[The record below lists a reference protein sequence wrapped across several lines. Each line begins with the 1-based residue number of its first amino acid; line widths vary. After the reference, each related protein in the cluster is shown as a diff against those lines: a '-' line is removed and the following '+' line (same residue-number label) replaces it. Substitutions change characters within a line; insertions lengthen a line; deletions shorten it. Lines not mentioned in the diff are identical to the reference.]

1 MKFYLGAP
9 MPSFLWF
16 DKIHVPLF
24 VSVRRLR
31 RYKKLRKATTE
42 WSLDSGGFTELSTYG
57 KWTVDHIQYID
68 EIQKIESEIGNL
80 NFISQQDWM
89 CEPFIVAKTG
99 LSVNEHQIRT
109 VDNYI
114 KLKTALPNS
123 KIIPVIQ
130 GFHLDEY
137 LECISMY
144 KSNGIDLSKEDI
156 VGLGSV
162 CRRQSE
168 QSILDVVKAIFSYGI
183 KIHGFGVKLKGLTLY
198 KDYLTSSDSMAWC
211 MNAGKN
217 KINLGLPGCEKHKYC
232 NNCINFAKMY
242 YNKVLKIIK

>member
-16 DKIHVPLF
+16 GKINVPLF
-24 VSVRRLR
+24 ISVRRLR
-31 RYKKLRKATTE
+31 RYKNLRKATTE
-42 WSLDSGGFTELSTYG
+42 WSMDSGGFTELSTYG
-57 KWTVDHIQYID
+57 RWTVDHIQYID
-68 EIQKIESEIGNL
+68 EIQKIESEIGNI

-99 LSVNEHQIRT
+99 LSVKEHQIRT
-109 VDNYI
+109 IDNYI

-123 KIIPVIQ
+123 KIAPVIQ
-130 GFHLDEY
+130 GFRLDEY
-137 LECISMY
+137 VECISMY
-144 KSNGIDLSKEDI
+144 KSNGIDLSKEEI

-168 QSILDVVKAIFSYGI
+168 QSIFDVVKTVYSYGI
-183 KIHGFGVKLKGLTLY
+183 RIHGFGVKLKGLSLY

-217 KINLGLPGCEKHKYC
+217 KINLGLPGCENHKYC
-232 NNCINFAKMY
+232 NNCINFAMDY